1 MSTYALHYYIF
12 CICQIKWADRLVRAV
27 SLIIVLNTTILCNHL
42 PSHWLL
48 KMFPRRPY
56 SIKSAAFLSHLKSL
70 SDVDEGGF
78 WSSTRFYQFCM
89 HIYTSTKTL
98 CWYYMKNMIMMSI
111 ISRIFVSFMFFDY
124 SQSSFMEEKCTIKI
138 PFFGKILFN
147 ISLQKSFE
155 RVQYLLG
162 FSHETGNQTMPFN
175 YGALSLNLFF
185 SRFLMFD
192 VRLGITNRWGF
203 GPSESRIRIRTT
215 VLLANLQ
222 HIIISTQHCAG

>member
-1 MSTYALHYYIF
+1 M
-12 CICQIKWADRLVRAV
+12 
-27 SLIIVLNTTILCNHL
+27 LILYEKYDN
-42 PSHWLL
+42 
-48 KMFPRRPY
+48 
-56 SIKSAAFLSHLKSL
+56 
-70 SDVDEGGF
+70 DVDNF
-78 WSSTRFYQFCM
+78 THLCQF
-89 HIYTSTKTL
+89 HVFLFTVKAHL
-98 CWYYMKNMIMMSI
+98 WKKN
-111 ISRIFVSFMFFDY
+111 VLL
-124 SQSSFMEEKCTIKI
+124 I

>member
-1 MSTYALHYYIF
+1 MSWSSCTSCFINH
-12 CICQIKWADRLVRAV
+12 RLKYNNFVQSFTK
-27 SLIIVLNTTILCNHL
+27 SLTT
-42 PSHWLL
+42 

-78 WSSTRFYQFCM
+78 WSSTRLYQFCM

-111 ISRIFVSFMFFDY
+111 ISRIFVSFMFFVY

>member
-1 MSTYALHYYIF
+1 MFVEQTVYLYRYVDVNICFALLYFLYLPDKMSWSSCTSCFINH
-12 CICQIKWADRLVRAV
+12 RLKYNNFVQSFTK
-27 SLIIVLNTTILCNHL
+27 SLTT
-42 PSHWLL
+42 

-124 SQSSFMEEKCTIKI
+124 SQSSFMEEKCTINTI
-138 PFFGKILFN
+138 FRQNPFQYFSSKVIWTSSISFGIL
-147 ISLQKSFE
+147 SW
-155 RVQYLLG
+155 
-162 FSHETGNQTMPFN
+162 
-175 YGALSLNLFF
+175 
-185 SRFLMFD
+185 
-192 VRLGITNRWGF
+192 NRQPNHAFQLWSIEF
-203 GPSESRIRIRTT
+203 KFIF
-215 VLLANLQ
+215 
-222 HIIISTQHCAG
+222 

>member
-27 SLIIVLNTTILCNHL
+27 SSIIVLNTTILCNHL
-42 PSHWLL
+42 RSHWLL

-111 ISRIFVSFMFFDY
+111 ISRIFVSFMFFVY
-124 SQSSFMEEKCTIKI
+124 SQSSFMEEKCTINTI
-138 PFFGKILFN
+138 FRQNPFQYFSSKVIWTSSISFGIL
-147 ISLQKSFE
+147 SW
-155 RVQYLLG
+155 
-162 FSHETGNQTMPFN
+162 
-175 YGALSLNLFF
+175 
-185 SRFLMFD
+185 
-192 VRLGITNRWGF
+192 NRQPNHAFQLWSIEF
-203 GPSESRIRIRTT
+203 KFIF
-215 VLLANLQ
+215 
-222 HIIISTQHCAG
+222 